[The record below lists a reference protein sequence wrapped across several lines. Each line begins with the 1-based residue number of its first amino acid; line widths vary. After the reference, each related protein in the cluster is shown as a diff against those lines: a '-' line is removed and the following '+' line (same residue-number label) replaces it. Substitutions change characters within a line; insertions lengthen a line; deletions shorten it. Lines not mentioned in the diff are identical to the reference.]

1 MSYIFTSCL
10 CYYQFINIVCLVI
23 INNFISIRYDLYD
36 VEIDIK
42 DRLET
47 ENEWIIDPHHSFVTI
62 EMDEILFEGGR
73 SIRCVVDMLYISY
86 ILSMLLH
93 ILYFEIYKYTLYP
106 YHYIY

>member
-1 MSYIFTSCL
+1 MLYNVIYIFTSCL

-47 ENEWIIDPHHSFVTI
+47 ENEWIIDPHYSFVTI
-62 EMDEILFEGGR
+62 EMDEILFEGRR
-73 SIRCVVDMLYISY
+73 SIRCVVDTLYISY
-86 ILSMLLH
+86 IVSMLLH
-93 ILYFEIYKYTLYP
+93 I
-106 YHYIY
+106 